1 MSSKD
6 ALKEEQKWIKMLRNV
21 PTLTNDT
28 KNPPDR
34 TGYKLS
40 EEHKQTLREFNVG
53 KTLTKDHKI
62 KIGKSNM
69 HEPNYNQVGNPP
81 KRIPAHNVRGRNPR
95 AIAIE
100 VNGLNFDCKRDAL
113 EYFGVSK
120 PTF

>member
-1 MSSKD
+1 
-6 ALKEEQKWIKMLRNV
+6 
-21 PTLTNDT
+21 
-28 KNPPDR
+28 
-34 TGYKLS
+34 
-40 EEHKQTLREFNVG
+40 
-53 KTLTKDHKI
+53 
-62 KIGKSNM
+62 M

-120 PTF
+120 PTFEKRYEYVLKQNKDNRKNLS